1 MSTDVKLRA
10 LMKDDIETLRALVN
24 DPAVMKTSNTFRP
37 ISDVEQLAWFEAMV
51 KNDRAVWFG
60 ITSTSSSDRL
70 VGTCCLVEID
80 WFARQAELRIRVEQ
94 AAWGTGVGSAAC
106 RALLDH
112 AFQQL
117 NLDRVWLRV
126 FDVNPRARAM
136 YEKLGF
142 VVEGTLRRAA
152 YVDGALTDVI
162 VMGLLRDEYPRAAPR
177 A

>member
-1 MSTDVKLRA
+1 MTSDDVKLRA
-10 LMKDDIETLRALVN
+10 LVKDDIETLRALVN
-24 DPAVMKTSNTFRP
+24 DVEVMKTSNTFRP

-60 ITSTSSSDRL
+60 IASGSSDRL
-70 VGTCCLVEID
+70 VGTCCLVDVD
-80 WFARQAELRIRVEQ
+80 WFARQAELRVRVEK
-94 AAWGTGVGSAAC
+94 ASWGTGVGTAAC
-106 RALLDH
+106 TKLLEH

-162 VMGLLRDEYPRAAPR
+162 VMGLLRDEWKSGTRA
-177 A
+177 

>member
-1 MSTDVKLRA
+1 MTGDVKLRA
-10 LMKDDIETLRALVN
+10 LVREDIETLRALVN

-60 ITSTSSSDRL
+60 ISSMDRL
-70 VGTCCLVEID
+70 VGTCCLVDID
-80 WFARQAELRIRVEQ
+80 WTARQAELRIRIEK
-94 AAWGTGVGSAAC
+94 ASWGTGIGTAAC
-106 RALLDH
+106 RALLEH

-117 NLDRVWLRV
+117 NLERVWLRV

-152 YVDGALTDVI
+152 FVDGALTDVI
-162 VMGLLRDEYPRAAPR
+162 LMGLLKSEHAR
-177 A
+177 

>member
-1 MSTDVKLRA
+1 MSSDVKLRA
-10 LMKDDIETLRALVN
+10 LVKEDIETLRALVN
-24 DPAVMKTSNTFRP
+24 DPAVMRTSNTFRP

-60 ITSTSSSDRL
+60 IDSSARL

-80 WFARQAELRIRVEQ
+80 WPARQAELRIRIEK
-94 AAWGTGVGSAAC
+94 ASWGTGIGTRAC
-106 RALLDH
+106 RALLEH
-112 AFQQL
+112 AFTQL

-152 YVDGALTDVI
+152 FVDGALTDVI
-162 VMGLLRDEYPRAAPR
+162 VMGLFKSEHER
-177 A
+177 